1 MIAVFVAICIN
12 SPMKMSFETT
22 ILKMFGSSAGKNL
35 RRSTVTNPSVMLFPK
50 IYGKFL
56 RQQYLRISRTAAFLN
71 INISFS
77 PKLLSQFTRT
87 YSHTS

>member
-1 MIAVFVAICIN
+1 MLQGFRIHVVVVSYLRDSVSPGSFMIAVFVAICIN

-56 RQQYLRISRTAAFLN
+56 RQ
-71 INISFS
+71 
-77 PKLLSQFTRT
+77 
-87 YSHTS
+87 